1 MHALGCVLG
10 PHCSLI
16 YNILYYTP
24 TPTPT
29 PTQSVCITTTTCT
42 WRRLCVMVLSGQ
54 SLQDQVTEWRGLEE
68 LCAAEISLLDL
79 FCNLQGRHS
88 RQPQRVRASQ
98 SSTQ

>member
-1 MHALGCVLG
+1 
-10 PHCSLI
+10 
-16 YNILYYTP
+16 
-24 TPTPT
+24 
-29 PTQSVCITTTTCT
+29 
-42 WRRLCVMVLSGQ
+42 MVLSGQ